1 MVNLKSRVFII
12 AEAGVNHNGDLAL
25 AKKLVEAAATA
36 GADAVKFQTFK
47 ASNLV
52 SKIAP
57 LAEYQKQNTAQE
69 ESQFEMLQRLE
80 LSEEAFRE
88 LKNFCFEKDILFLST
103 PFDVESLELLDRLEV
118 PFFKVPS
125 GEITN
130 LPFLRAIAQKKKP
143 MIVSTGMAT
152 LAEVKE
158 AVAAIRHA
166 GNGDIILLQCVSSYP
181 ADPADANL
189 RAMLTLKDAFG
200 LPVGFSD
207 HTAGIEVALAAAAL
221 GAHVIEKHFTLDKNL
236 PGPDHKA
243 SLNPEELRAL
253 VKGIRKVEAA
263 LGDGEKK
270 PSAAECNVME
280 AARKSLVAACDIPEG
295 VVLTEKMIAIKRP
308 GNGLKPALF
317 EQLIGRKT
325 KKNFFEGELFSWEA
339 LEK

>member
-25 AKKLVEAAATA
+25 AKQLVAVAAAA
-36 GADAVKFQTFK
+36 GADAVKFQTFRTGK
-47 ASNLV
+47 LV
-52 SKIAP
+52 SRISP
-57 LAEYQKQNTAQE
+57 
-69 ESQFEMLQRLE
+69 QFEMLKKLE

-88 LKNFCFEKDILFLST
+88 LQNFCFEKDILFLST
-103 PFDVESLELLDRLEV
+103 PFDAESLELLDRLEI

-152 LAEVKE
+152 LAEVEE
-158 AVAAIRHA
+158 AVAAIHQA
-166 GNGDIILLQCVSSYP
+166 GNDDIILLQCVSSYP
-181 ADPADANL
+181 ADPKDVNL
-189 RAMLTLKDAFG
+189 RAMLTLKDALG

-207 HTAGIEVALAAAAL
+207 HTTGTEVALAAVAL
-221 GAHVIEKHFTLDKNL
+221 GARVIEKHFTLDKNL

-243 SLNPEELRAL
+243 SLDGEELKAL

-263 LGDGEKK
+263 LGDGKK
-270 PSAAECNVME
+270 EPSASERPTME
-280 AARKSLVAACDIPEG
+280 VARKSLVAACDIPPG
-295 VVLTEKMIAIKRP
+295 SVLTEKMIAIKRP

-317 EQLIGRKT
+317 EALIGCKT
-325 KKNFFEGELFSWEA
+325 KKNFYEGELFSWEA